1 MSQQD
6 EPVTSHDQQHNPYE
20 APQLLDQTAVVEKNA
35 TVGQIVAGVF
45 FGLIAAVVSFFSTCF
60 GSGYILAFVAPG
72 DTLVMAFLLATMI
85 GGIVAI
91 YVFHRVFSQFTATPQ
106 APATN
111 IKDYE
116 ANPWTGREKSS

>member
-6 EPVTSHDQQHNPYE
+6 DPVTLRDQQHNPYE
-20 APQLLDQTAVVEKNA
+20 APPLLGQTDVVEKNA

-60 GSGYILAFVAPG
+60 GSGYIVAFVAPD
-72 DTLVMAFLLATMI
+72 DTLVMVFLLATMI

-91 YVFHRVFSQFTATPQ
+91 YVFHRVFSQFTAPPQ
-106 APATN
+106 ARATN

-116 ANPWTGREKSS
+116 ADPGAGREKSS